1 MPGSCDYKTLSHPI
15 GWRDVSPQEI
25 DSLSNS
31 KPPSK
36 GFALIDPVVPGF
48 FTLVMEM
55 NVTSYVLELASQIT
69 STPPTAV
76 PGILI
81 NNYARYLW
89 NYEPNSWVAKIASL
103 SRVLAIICA
112 LPVVILGLLVSEV
125 IPPLLNHC

>member
-1 MPGSCDYKTLSHPI
+1 
-15 GWRDVSPQEI
+15 
-25 DSLSNS
+25 
-31 KPPSK
+31 
-36 GFALIDPVVPGF
+36 
-48 FTLVMEM
+48 MEM

-76 PGILI
+76 PGILL
-81 NNYARYLW
+81 NNYAKYLW

-125 IPPLLNHC
+125 ISPLLNHC